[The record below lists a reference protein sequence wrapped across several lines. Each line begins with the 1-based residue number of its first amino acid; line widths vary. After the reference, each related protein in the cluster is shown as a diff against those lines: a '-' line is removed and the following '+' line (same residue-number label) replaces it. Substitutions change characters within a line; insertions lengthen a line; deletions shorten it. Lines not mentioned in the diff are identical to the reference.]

1 MKITKQR
8 LKEIIKEELA
18 AEGKR
23 TDMSMPALS
32 PEDFVGAGIEDF
44 PEPPEEEPTR
54 DRAFDSP
61 LGRYVTLMNARK
73 KLNQM
78 SDDQLKDL
86 SMSLD
91 APMLATL
98 QHILNN
104 PMYKE
109 GLEESM
115 GYSWL
120 PRGIAQEYIK
130 GITNLVDKY
139 GEEKVARAYKN
150 AGGSARQVAPMP
162 AIKSML

>member
-8 LKEIIKEELA
+8 LKEIIKEEL
-18 AEGKR
+18 EFMGR
-23 TDMSMPALS
+23 DI
-32 PEDFVGAGIEDF
+32 DDI

-61 LGRYVTLMNARK
+61 LGRYVTLMNARE

-78 SDDQLKDL
+78 SDDQLEALAK
-86 SMSLD
+86 SLPAD
-91 APMLATL
+91 MFATL
-98 QHILNN
+98 LHILGN
-104 PMYKE
+104 PLYKE
-109 GLEESM
+109 SLEEGM

-130 GITNLVDKY
+130 GIDDLVGVY

-150 AGGSARQVAPMP
+150 AGGSARQVAPMRD
-162 AIKSML
+162 IKAML

>member
-8 LKEIIKEELA
+8 LKEIIKEEL
-18 AEGKR
+18 E
-23 TDMSMPALS
+23 
-32 PEDFVGAGIEDF
+32 FVGAAIDDI

-61 LGRYVTLMNARK
+61 LGRYVTLMNARE

-78 SDDQLKDL
+78 SDEDLKAFAK
-86 SMSLD
+86 SLPAD
-91 APMLATL
+91 MFATL
-98 QHILNN
+98 RHILAN
-104 PMYKE
+104 PMYAPMEE
-109 GLEESM
+109 GM